1 LFQYSLDATMYH
13 FVLSLVVIFFFSSQ
27 VSCIQQNYY
36 WREYTGSIP
45 KDAIPAGKDINGQNI
60 YVGQAY
66 VKNEGLIVAP
76 IYQGE
81 KEVTAAIKGVKK
93 IERYIKVSL
102 Q

>member
-1 LFQYSLDATMYH
+1 MYH
-13 FVLSLVVIFFFSSQ
+13 FVLSLVVIFFFNSQ
-27 VSCIQQNYY
+27 VSCIQKDYY
-36 WREYTGSIP
+36 WREYTGSIS
-45 KDAIPAGKDINGQNI
+45 KNAIPAGMDINGQTI

-81 KEVTAAIKGVKK
+81 KEVTAAIKGARK
-93 IERYIKVSL
+93 IERNI